1 MKKARKKKG
10 PDADNISRRQ
20 RAFKHGR
27 RAEAYARWVLRAN
40 GDRVVARNFR
50 HPLGEVDLIVMRG
63 RLVIFVEVKSRADLD
78 AGPYAVSPAQWRR
91 ISAGASGFVARHPH
105 YLGLVW
111 RFALF
116 VVGGNG
122 RFQHNKNFWR
132 P

>member
-1 MKKARKKKG
+1 MKKPRKKKG

-27 RAEAYARWVLRAN
+27 RAEAYARWLLRAN

-91 ISAGASGFVARHPH
+91 ISAGTSDLLRAIHIMWALSV
-105 YLGLVW
+105 GLTCLLSAETGVS
-111 RFALF
+111 A
-116 VVGGNG
+116 
-122 RFQHNKNFWR
+122 Q
-132 P
+132 